1 MSDNVIPLHSNIPHD
16 QYVAQWRAEQ
26 LAAIAKSNGVEV
38 LDVSRIDKHD
48 ELNSYVAFTADNYKK
63 FLRDV
68 LEFIEREAS
77 L

>member
-1 MSDNVIPLHSNIPHD
+1 MTTPIPQD
-16 QYVAQWRAEQ
+16 QYVAQWRGEQ
-26 LAAIAKSNGVEV
+26 LAAIAKANGVEV

-48 ELNSYVAFTADNYKK
+48 EVNNYVAFPADKYAS

-68 LEFIEREAS
+68 MEFIEREAS